1 MKKRSTKQNGVVSTD
16 PTKRYGL
23 TTNEGTKLT
32 MSSVEIAERTG
43 KRHRDVMRSIRTMES
58 AWLKITGRKFALSEY
73 KDKTGRRLPMYILD
87 HYECM
92 YIATK
97 FNDEARAKLVLR
109 WAELEEEA
117 RATAEN
123 SAAPLPAPTPIEEQ
137 LLALIEEY
145 GKALKAIDKR
155 LKAVEFTGKTRK
167 AKDVDSDFDLV
178 TIISYCFHKD
188 IRLSPNQR
196 SILAYVC
203 ATACNNDNIHYQQG
217 THGNKYPVWLIDHV
231 LIRELSGCLE

>member
-1 MKKRSTKQNGVVSTD
+1 MKKRSTKRD
-16 PTKRYGL
+16 AL

-32 MSSVEIAERTG
+32 MSSVEIAERVG
-43 KRHRDVMRSIRTMES
+43 KRHCDVMRSIRTMEP

-73 KDKTGRRLPMYILD
+73 KDKTGRRLPMYILNQ
-87 HYECM
+87 YECM

-117 RATAEN
+117 RAKGIN
-123 SAAPLPAPTPIEEQ
+123 SGNPLPSPTPIEEQ
-137 LLALIEEY
+137 LLTLIEEQ

-155 LKAVEFTGKTRK
+155 LRTLEFTSKSRK
-167 AKDVDSDFDLV
+167 AKDVENDFELV
-178 TIISYCFHKD
+178 TILCYCFHKD
-188 IRLSPNQR
+188 IRLTPNQR

-203 ATACNNDNIHYQQG
+203 ATACNNDSIYYQQDKL
-217 THGNKYPVWLIDHV
+217 GNKYPVWIIDDV
-231 LIRELSGCLE
+231 LEKELSGCIE

>member
-1 MKKRSTKQNGVVSTD
+1 MKKRSTKQDGVVSTD
-16 PTKRYGL
+16 PV
-23 TTNEGTKLT
+23 TKLT
-32 MSSVEIAERTG
+32 MSSVEIAERVG
-43 KRHRDVMRSIRTMES
+43 KRHCDVMRSIRTMEP
-58 AWLKITGRKFALSEY
+58 AWAKIAGRKFASTSY
-73 KDKTGRRLPMYILD
+73 KDQWNRQKPMYLLD

-117 RATAEN
+117 RAKGVN
-123 SAAPLPAPTPIEEQ
+123 SINTLPAPTPIEEQ

>member
-1 MKKRSTKQNGVVSTD
+1 MKRRSTKQDGVVSTD
-16 PTKRYGL
+16 PV
-23 TTNEGTKLT
+23 TKLT
-32 MSSVEIAERTG
+32 MSSVEIAERVG
-43 KRHRDVMRSIRTMES
+43 KRHCDVMRSIRTMEP
-58 AWLKITGRKFALSEY
+58 AWIKISERKFASASY
-73 KDKTGRRLPMYILD
+73 KDEQGKPRPMYILD

-117 RATAEN
+117 RAKGLN
-123 SAAPLPAPTPIEEQ
+123 STNFLPAPTPIEEQ
-137 LLALIEEY
+137 LLTLIEEQ

-167 AKDVDSDFDLV
+167 AKDVNSDFDLV

-203 ATACNNDNIHYQQG
+203 ATACNNDNIYYQQD
-217 THGNKYPVWLIDHV
+217 THGNKYPSWLIDNV
-231 LIRELSGCLE
+231 LENELSECIE

>member
-1 MKKRSTKQNGVVSTD
+1 MKRRSTKRNGVVSTD
-16 PTKRYGL
+16 PVA
-23 TTNEGTKLT
+23 KLT

-43 KRHRDVMRSIRTMES
+43 KRHRDVMRSIRTMEP
-58 AWLKITGRKFALSEY
+58 AWGKIAGRKFALGSY
-73 KDKTGRRLPMYILD
+73 KDANNQERPMYILD

-117 RATAEN
+117 RAKAAEN
-123 SAAPLPAPTPIEEQ
+123 SADPLPAPTPIEER
-137 LLALIEEY
+137 LLILIEEQ

-155 LKAVEFTGKTRK
+155 LKAVEFTGKSRK
-167 AKDVDSDFDLV
+167 AKDVNNDFELV
-178 TIISYCFHKD
+178 TILCYCFHKD
-188 IRLSPNQR
+188 IRLTPNQR

-203 ATACNNDNIHYQQG
+203 ATACNNDNIYYQQDDR
-217 THGNKYPVWLIDHV
+217 GNKYPVWMIDDV
-231 LIRELSGCLE
+231 LEHELNGCIK

>member
-1 MKKRSTKQNGVVSTD
+1 MKRRSTKQNGVVSTD
-16 PTKRYGL
+16 PV
-23 TTNEGTKLT
+23 TKLT
-32 MSSVEIAERTG
+32 MSSVEIAERVG
-43 KRHRDVMRSIRTMES
+43 KRHCDVMRSIRTMEP
-58 AWLKITGRKFALSEY
+58 AWIKISERKFASASY
-73 KDKTGRRLPMYILD
+73 KDEQGKPRPMYILD

-117 RATAEN
+117 RAKGLN
-123 SAAPLPAPTPIEEQ
+123 STNSLPAPTPIEE
-137 LLALIEEY
+137 LLLTLIEEQ

-167 AKDVDSDFDLV
+167 AKDVNSDFDLV
-178 TIISYCFHKD
+178 TVLCYCFHKD

-203 ATACNNDNIHYQQG
+203 ATACNNDNIYYQQD
-217 THGNKYPVWLIDHV
+217 THGNKYPSWLIDNV
-231 LIRELSGCLE
+231 LENELSECIE

>member
-1 MKKRSTKQNGVVSTD
+1 MKRRSTKPN
-16 PTKRYGL
+16 GL
-23 TTNEGTKLT
+23 TTNEGSKLT

-43 KRHRDVMRSIRTMES
+43 KRHADLMKSIRAMEV
-58 AWLKITGRKFALSEY
+58 AWVKVNGGKFSLVEY
-73 KDKTGRRLPMYILD
+73 IDSKGEKRPMYILD

-117 RATAEN
+117 RAKGVN
-123 SAAPLPAPTPIEEQ
+123 SINALPAPTPIEEQ

-145 GKALKAIDKR
+145 GKALKAIDNR
-155 LKAVEFTGKTRK
+155 LRAVESTSRKTRK

-203 ATACNNDNIHYQQG
+203 ATACNNDNIYYQQS
-217 THGNKYPVWLIDHV
+217 THGNKYPAWLIDHV
-231 LIRELSGCLE
+231 LISELSGCLE

>member
-1 MKKRSTKQNGVVSTD
+1 MKKRSTKQD
-16 PTKRYGL
+16 GL

-43 KRHRDVMRSIRTMES
+43 KRHRDVMRSIRTMEP
-58 AWLKITGRKFALSEY
+58 AWGKIAGRKFALGSY
-73 KDKTGRRLPMYILD
+73 KDANNQERPMYILD

-117 RATAEN
+117 RAKGVNQAN
-123 SAAPLPAPTPIEEQ
+123 PLPSPTPIEEQ
-137 LLALIEEY
+137 LLTFIEEQ

-167 AKDVDSDFDLV
+167 AKDVNSDFDLV
-178 TIISYCFHKD
+178 TVISYCFHKD

-203 ATACNNDNIHYQQG
+203 ATACNNDNIYYQQD
-217 THGNKYPVWLIDHV
+217 THGNKYPSWLIDNV
-231 LIRELSGCLE
+231 LDNELSECIE

>member
-1 MKKRSTKQNGVVSTD
+1 MKKRS
-16 PTKRYGL
+16 TKRYGL

-117 RATAEN
+117 RAKGIN
-123 SAAPLPAPTPIEEQ
+123 SGNPLPSPTPIEEQ
-137 LLALIEEY
+137 LLTLIEEQ
-145 GKALKAIDKR
+145 GKALKTIDKR

-167 AKDVDSDFDLV
+167 AKDVNSDFDLV
-178 TIISYCFHKD
+178 TVISYCFHKD

-203 ATACNNDNIHYQQG
+203 ATACNNDNIYYQQD
-217 THGNKYPVWLIDHV
+217 THGNKYPSWLIDNV
-231 LIRELSGCLE
+231 LDNELSECIE

>member
-1 MKKRSTKQNGVVSTD
+1 MKKRS
-16 PTKRYGL
+16 TKRYGL

-32 MSSVEIAERTG
+32 MSSVEIAKRTG

-117 RATAEN
+117 RAKGIN
-123 SAAPLPAPTPIEEQ
+123 SGNPLPSPTPIEEQ
-137 LLALIEEY
+137 LLTLIEEQ
-145 GKALKAIDKR
+145 GKALKTIDKR

-167 AKDVDSDFDLV
+167 AKDVNSDFDLV
-178 TIISYCFHKD
+178 TVISYCFHKD

-203 ATACNNDNIHYQQG
+203 ATACNNDNIYYQQD
-217 THGNKYPVWLIDHV
+217 THGNKYPSWLIDNV
-231 LIRELSGCLE
+231 LDNELSECIE

>member
-1 MKKRSTKQNGVVSTD
+1 MKRSTKQNGVVSTD

-117 RATAEN
+117 RAKGVN
-123 SAAPLPAPTPIEEQ
+123 STNPLPSPAPIEEQ
-137 LLALIEEY
+137 LLTLIEEQ

-167 AKDVDSDFDLV
+167 AKDVNSDFDLV

-203 ATACNNDNIHYQQG
+203 ATACNNDNIYYQQD
-217 THGNKYPVWLIDHV
+217 THGNKYPSWLIDNV
-231 LIRELSGCLE
+231 LDNELSECIE

>member
-1 MKKRSTKQNGVVSTD
+1 MKKRSTKQEV
-16 PTKRYGL
+16 L
-23 TTNEGTKLT
+23 ATNEGTKLT

>member
-1 MKKRSTKQNGVVSTD
+1 MKKRSTKQEV
-16 PTKRYGL
+16 L
-23 TTNEGTKLT
+23 ATNEGTKLT

-43 KRHRDVMRSIRTMES
+43 KRHADLMKSIRAMEV
-58 AWLKITGRKFALSEY
+58 AWVKVNGGKFSLVEY
-73 KDKTGRRLPMYILD
+73 IDSKGEKRPMYILD

-117 RATAEN
+117 RAKGVN
-123 SAAPLPAPTPIEEQ
+123 SINTLPAPTPIEEQ

-155 LKAVEFTGKTRK
+155 LRAVEFTGKTRK
-167 AKDVDSDFDLV
+167 AKDIDSDFDLV

-231 LIRELSGCLE
+231 LISELSGCLE

>member
-1 MKKRSTKQNGVVSTD
+1 MKKRSTKQEV
-16 PTKRYGL
+16 L
-23 TTNEGTKLT
+23 ATNEGTKLT

-43 KRHRDVMRSIRTMES
+43 KRHADLMKSIRAMEV
-58 AWLKITGRKFALSEY
+58 AWVKVNGGKFSLVEY
-73 KDKTGRRLPMYILD
+73 IDSKGEKRPMYVLD

-117 RATAEN
+117 RAKGVN
-123 SAAPLPAPTPIEEQ
+123 SINTLPAPTPIEEQ

-155 LKAVEFTGKTRK
+155 LRAVEFTGKTRK
-167 AKDVDSDFDLV
+167 AKDVNSDFDLV
-178 TIISYCFHKD
+178 TVLCYCFHKD

-203 ATACNNDNIHYQQG
+203 ATACNNDNIYYQQD
-217 THGNKYPVWLIDHV
+217 THGNKYPSWLIDNV
-231 LIRELSGCLE
+231 LENELSECIE

>member
-1 MKKRSTKQNGVVSTD
+1 MKRSTKQNGVVSTD

-117 RATAEN
+117 RAKGVN
-123 SAAPLPAPTPIEEQ
+123 STNPLPSPTPIEEQ
-137 LLALIEEY
+137 LLTLIEEQ

-167 AKDVDSDFDLV
+167 AKDVNSDFDLV

-203 ATACNNDNIHYQQG
+203 ATACNNDNIYYQQD
-217 THGNKYPVWLIDHV
+217 THGNKYPSWLIDNV
-231 LIRELSGCLE
+231 LDNELSECIE

>member
-1 MKKRSTKQNGVVSTD
+1 MKKRS
-16 PTKRYGL
+16 TKRYGL

-117 RATAEN
+117 RAKGIN
-123 SAAPLPAPTPIEEQ
+123 SGNPLPSPTPIEEQ
-137 LLALIEEY
+137 LLTLIEEQ
-145 GKALKAIDKR
+145 GKALKTIDKR

-167 AKDVDSDFDLV
+167 AKDVNSDFDLV
-178 TIISYCFHKD
+178 TVISYCFHKD

-203 ATACNNDNIHYQQG
+203 ATACNNDNIYYQQD
-217 THGNKYPVWLIDHV
+217 THGNKHPSWLIDLS
-231 LIRELSGCLE
+231 LIHI

>member
-1 MKKRSTKQNGVVSTD
+1 MKKRSTKRD
-16 PTKRYGL
+16 AL

-32 MSSVEIAERTG
+32 MSSVEIAERVG
-43 KRHRDVMRSIRTMES
+43 KRHCDVMRSIRTMEP
-58 AWLKITGRKFALSEY
+58 AWIKISERKFASASY
-73 KDKTGRRLPMYILD
+73 KDEQGKPRPMYILD

-117 RATAEN
+117 RAKGIN
-123 SAAPLPAPTPIEEQ
+123 SGNPLPSPTPIEEQ
-137 LLALIEEY
+137 LLTLIEEQ

-167 AKDVDSDFDLV
+167 AKDVNSDFELV
-178 TIISYCFHKD
+178 TIVSYCFHKD

-203 ATACNNDNIHYQQG
+203 ATACNNDNIYYQQD
-217 THGNKYPVWLIDHV
+217 THGNKYPVWMIDDV
-231 LIRELSGCLE
+231 LDKELSECIE

>member
-1 MKKRSTKQNGVVSTD
+1 MKKRSTKQD
-16 PTKRYGL
+16 GL

-43 KRHRDVMRSIRTMES
+43 KRHRDVMRSIRTMEP
-58 AWLKITGRKFALSEY
+58 AWGKIAGRKFALGSY
-73 KDKTGRRLPMYILD
+73 KDANNQERPMYILD

-117 RATAEN
+117 RAKGLN
-123 SAAPLPAPTPIEEQ
+123 STNPLLAPTPIEEQ
-137 LLALIEEY
+137 LLTLIEEQ

-167 AKDVDSDFDLV
+167 AKDVNSDFDLV
-178 TIISYCFHKD
+178 TVLCYCFHKD

-203 ATACNNDNIHYQQG
+203 ATACNNDNIYYQQD
-217 THGNKYPVWLIDHV
+217 THGNKYPSWLIDNV
-231 LIRELSGCLE
+231 LENELSECIE

>member
-1 MKKRSTKQNGVVSTD
+1 MKKRSTKRN
-16 PTKRYGL
+16 GL
-23 TTNEGTKLT
+23 TTNESTKLT

-43 KRHRDVMRSIRTMES
+43 KPHKDVLKAIRAMEP
-58 AWLKITGRKFALSEY
+58 AWVRISRRNFSPSTY
-73 KDKTGRRLPMYILD
+73 KDERGKQQPCYILD
-87 HYECM
+87 QYECM

-117 RATAEN
+117 RAKGVN
-123 SAAPLPAPTPIEEQ
+123 STNPLPSPTPIEEQ
-137 LLALIEEY
+137 LLTLIEEQ

-167 AKDVDSDFDLV
+167 AKDVNSDFDLV
-178 TIISYCFHKD
+178 TVLCYCFHKD
-188 IRLSPNQR
+188 IRLTPNQR

-203 ATACNNDNIHYQQG
+203 ATACNNDNIYYQQD
-217 THGNKYPVWLIDHV
+217 THGNKYPSWLIDNV
-231 LIRELSGCLE
+231 LENELSECIE

>member
-1 MKKRSTKQNGVVSTD
+1 MKRRSTKRDV
-16 PTKRYGL
+16 L

-43 KRHRDVMRSIRTMES
+43 KRHCDVMRSIRAMET
-58 AWLKITGRKFALSEY
+58 AWMKISLRKFASSTY
-73 KDKTGRRLPMYILD
+73 KDERGKQQPCYLLD

-117 RATAEN
+117 RRKQAETA
-123 SAAPLPAPTPIEEQ
+123 LPSPTPIEEQ
-137 LLALIEEY
+137 LLTLIEEQ

-155 LKAVEFTGKTRK
+155 LRTLEFTSKSRK
-167 AKDVDSDFDLV
+167 AKDVENDFELV
-178 TIISYCFHKD
+178 TILCYCFHKD
-188 IRLSPNQR
+188 IRLTPNQR

-203 ATACNNDNIHYQQG
+203 ATACNNDSIYYQQDKL
-217 THGNKYPVWLIDHV
+217 GNKYPVWIIDDV
-231 LIRELSGCLE
+231 LEKELSGCIE

>member
-231 LIRELSGCLE
+231 LISELSGCLE

>member
-1 MKKRSTKQNGVVSTD
+1 MKKRSTKQEV
-16 PTKRYGL
+16 L
-23 TTNEGTKLT
+23 ATNEGTKLT

-43 KRHRDVMRSIRTMES
+43 KRHADLMKSIRAMEV
-58 AWLKITGRKFALSEY
+58 AWVKVNGGKFSLVEY
-73 KDKTGRRLPMYILD
+73 IDSKGEKRPMYVLD

-155 LKAVEFTGKTRK
+155 LRAVEFTGKTRK

-231 LIRELSGCLE
+231 LISELSGCLE

>member
-1 MKKRSTKQNGVVSTD
+1 MKRRSTKRDVLTTNEGTQRNGVVSTD
-16 PTKRYGL
+16 PV
-23 TTNEGTKLT
+23 TKLT

-43 KRHRDVMRSIRTMES
+43 KRHADLMKSIRAMEP
-58 AWLKITGRKFALSEY
+58 AWEKVAEGKFSLCSY
-73 KDKTGRRLPMYILD
+73 KDANGRERPMYLLD

-117 RATAEN
+117 RRKQVETA
-123 SAAPLPAPTPIEEQ
+123 LPSPSPIEEQ
-137 LLALIEEY
+137 LLTLIEEQ

-155 LKAVEFTGKTRK
+155 LKALEFTSKSRK
-167 AKDVDSDFDLV
+167 AKDVKSDFELV

-203 ATACNNDNIHYQQG
+203 ATACNNNG
-217 THGNKYPVWLIDHV
+217 TYYEQDSGGNKYPVWMIDDV
-231 LIRELSGCLE
+231 LEKELSGCIE

>member
-1 MKKRSTKQNGVVSTD
+1 M
-16 PTKRYGL
+16 
-23 TTNEGTKLT
+23 
-32 MSSVEIAERTG
+32 EISWAKIAGG
-43 KRHRDVMRSIRTMES
+43 KFSLGS
-58 AWLKITGRKFALSEY
+58 Y
-73 KDKTGRRLPMYILD
+73 KDRNGQERPMYILD

-117 RATAEN
+117 RAKGVN
-123 SAAPLPAPTPIEEQ
+123 STIPLPSPTPIEEQ
-137 LLALIEEY
+137 LLTLIEEQ

-155 LKAVEFTGKTRK
+155 LKAVEFTSKSRK
-167 AKDVDSDFDLV
+167 AKDVNSDFDLV

-188 IRLSPNQR
+188 IRLTPNQR

-203 ATACNNDNIHYQQG
+203 ATACNNDNIYYQQDS
-217 THGNKYPVWLIDHV
+217 HGNKYPVWMIDDV
-231 LIRELSGCLE
+231 LENELSGCIE

>member
-1 MKKRSTKQNGVVSTD
+1 MKKRSTKQEV
-16 PTKRYGL
+16 L
-23 TTNEGTKLT
+23 ATNEGTKLT

-43 KRHRDVMRSIRTMES
+43 KRHADLMKSIRAMEV
-58 AWLKITGRKFALSEY
+58 AWVKVNGGKFSLVEY
-73 KDKTGRRLPMYILD
+73 IDSKGEKRPMYVLD

-117 RATAEN
+117 RAKGLN
-123 SAAPLPAPTPIEEQ
+123 STNPLLAPTPIEEQ
-137 LLALIEEY
+137 LLTLIEEQ

-167 AKDVDSDFDLV
+167 AKDVNSDFDLV
-178 TIISYCFHKD
+178 TVLCYCFHKD

-203 ATACNNDNIHYQQG
+203 ATACNNDNIYYQQD
-217 THGNKYPVWLIDHV
+217 THGNKYPSWLIDNV
-231 LIRELSGCLE
+231 LENELSECIE

>member
-1 MKKRSTKQNGVVSTD
+1 MKKRSTKRD
-16 PTKRYGL
+16 AL
-23 TTNEGTKLT
+23 TTNEGTKQEGARQTHIPKLT
-32 MSSVEIAERTG
+32 MSSVEIAERVG
-43 KRHRDVMRSIRTMES
+43 KRHCDVMRSIRTMEP
-58 AWLKITGRKFALSEY
+58 AWAKISLRKFASSTY
-73 KDKTGRRLPMYILD
+73 KDERGKQQPCYIID

-117 RATAEN
+117 RAKGLN
-123 SAAPLPAPTPIEEQ
+123 STNPLLAPTPIEEQ
-137 LLALIEEY
+137 LLTLIEEQ

-167 AKDVDSDFDLV
+167 AKDVNSDFDLV
-178 TIISYCFHKD
+178 TVLCYCFHKD

-203 ATACNNDNIHYQQG
+203 ATACNNDNIYYQQD
-217 THGNKYPVWLIDHV
+217 THGNKYPSWLIDNV
-231 LIRELSGCLE
+231 LENELSECIE

>member
-1 MKKRSTKQNGVVSTD
+1 MKKRSTKQD
-16 PTKRYGL
+16 GL

-43 KRHRDVMRSIRTMES
+43 KRHRDVMRSIRTMEP
-58 AWLKITGRKFALSEY
+58 AWVKIIGRKFALNEY
-73 KDKTGRRLPMYILD
+73 KDKIGRRLPMYILD

-117 RATAEN
+117 RAKGIN
-123 SAAPLPAPTPIEEQ
+123 SGNPLPSPTPIEEQ
-137 LLALIEEY
+137 LLTLIEEQ

-167 AKDVDSDFDLV
+167 AKDVNSDFDLV
-178 TIISYCFHKD
+178 TVISYCFHKD

-203 ATACNNDNIHYQQG
+203 ATACNNDNIYYQQD
-217 THGNKYPVWLIDHV
+217 THGNKYPSWLIDNV
-231 LIRELSGCLE
+231 LENELSECIE

>member
-1 MKKRSTKQNGVVSTD
+1 MKKRSTKQEV
-16 PTKRYGL
+16 L
-23 TTNEGTKLT
+23 ATNEGTKLT

-43 KRHRDVMRSIRTMES
+43 KRHADLMKSIRAMEV
-58 AWLKITGRKFALSEY
+58 AWVKVNGGKFSLVEY
-73 KDKTGRRLPMYILD
+73 IDSKGEKRPMYVLD

-117 RATAEN
+117 RAKGVN
-123 SAAPLPAPTPIEEQ
+123 SINTLPAPTPIEEQ

-155 LKAVEFTGKTRK
+155 LRAVEFTGKTRK
-167 AKDVDSDFDLV
+167 AKDIDSDFDLV

-231 LIRELSGCLE
+231 LISELSGCLE

>member
-1 MKKRSTKQNGVVSTD
+1 MKRRSTKQDGVVSTD
-16 PTKRYGL
+16 PV
-23 TTNEGTKLT
+23 TKLT
-32 MSSVEIAERTG
+32 MSSVEIAERVG
-43 KRHRDVMRSIRTMES
+43 KRHCDVMRSIRTMEP
-58 AWLKITGRKFALSEY
+58 AWAKISLRKFASSTY
-73 KDKTGRRLPMYILD
+73 KDERGKQQPCYILNQ
-87 HYECM
+87 YECM

-155 LKAVEFTGKTRK
+155 LRAVEFTGKTRK
-167 AKDVDSDFDLV
+167 AKDIDSDFDLV

-231 LIRELSGCLE
+231 LISELSGCLE

>member
-1 MKKRSTKQNGVVSTD
+1 MKKRSIKQNGVVSTD

-32 MSSVEIAERTG
+32 MSSVEIAERVG
-43 KRHRDVMRSIRTMES
+43 KRHCDVMRSIRTMEP

-73 KDKTGRRLPMYILD
+73 KDKTGRRLPMYILNQ
-87 HYECM
+87 YECM

-117 RATAEN
+117 RAKGIN
-123 SAAPLPAPTPIEEQ
+123 SGNPLPSPTPIEEQ
-137 LLALIEEY
+137 LLTLIEEQ

-167 AKDVDSDFDLV
+167 AKDVNSDFDLV

-203 ATACNNDNIHYQQG
+203 ATACNNDNIYYQQD
-217 THGNKYPVWLIDHV
+217 THGNKYPSWLIDNV
-231 LIRELSGCLE
+231 LENELSECIE

>member
-167 AKDVDSDFDLV
+167 AKDIDSDFDLV

-231 LIRELSGCLE
+231 LISELSGCLE